1 MKKLL
6 IAIGLVILLVFP
18 VIACAK
24 SESPGYT
31 QEDAAVPAPAIDSM
45 TYEGLGGGGGD
56 IEYTSSNST
65 VADSERMI
73 VRTGDMSL
81 IVTDVAVA
89 RDEISDLASRL
100 GGYVV
105 SSSISGT
112 DDNIRGYI
120 AIRVP
125 DDEFDTALDEL
136 TALAV
141 RVSSEQTNSQDVT
154 EQYIDL
160 QARLGNAEAT
170 EQQYLVLLDRA
181 DDVEDI
187 LRIYEKLSQIRS
199 EIEQLKGQ
207 IQYVERTTSMSY
219 IGISLQPEA
228 STKPLASI
236 WSALEVLKSAVR
248 GLVATGQVLASIA
261 IWLLIF
267 IPVWGTILGIV
278 IWRVHRRRQQKTTP
292 SA

>member
-1 MKKLL
+1 
-6 IAIGLVILLVFP
+6 
-18 VIACAK
+18 
-24 SESPGYT
+24 
-31 QEDAAVPAPAIDSM
+31 
-45 TYEGLGGGGGD
+45 
-56 IEYTSSNST
+56 
-65 VADSERMI
+65 
-73 VRTGDMSL
+73 MSL
-81 IVTDVAVA
+81 IVADVAVA
-89 RDEISDLASRL
+89 RDEIASLATRL
-100 GGYVV
+100 NGYVV

-112 DDNIRGYI
+112 EENIRGYI

-125 DDEFDTALDEL
+125 DEEFDNALTEL
-136 TALAV
+136 RALSV
-141 RVSSEQTNSQDVT
+141 RVSSEQTNAQDVT

-170 EQQYLVLLDRA
+170 EQQYLVLLDKA

-207 IQYVERTTSMSY
+207 IQYLERTTSMSY

-248 GLVATGQVLASIA
+248 GLVATSQVLASIA

-278 IWRVHRRRQQKTTP
+278 IWRIRRRRQQKTTP